1 MKRKISIYI
10 TAVVIIAV
18 LSTAVIISGV
28 FNGIIRRQIWEDL
41 KIDSETILMTDD
53 SINES
58 KVIELNCLR
67 VTVLNDKN
75 FIVLDSLGETGNYI
89 NGSDINE
96 AKIKG
101 EGFSIESSDSIDKDI
116 YYYSEKLDNG
126 NILRVSKKAD
136 NILRFFDYGS
146 SLFYCNQGFD

>member
-96 AKIKG
+96 AKCRCG
-101 EGFSIESSDSIDKDI
+101 
-116 YYYSEKLDNG
+116 
-126 NILRVSKKAD
+126 
-136 NILRFFDYGS
+136 
-146 SLFYCNQGFD
+146 